1 MIISLSD
8 YAGDFAENK
17 DVAAKLRDEYIRP
30 TISQGDTITIDFL
43 GVELTTQ
50 SFVHA
55 LISDVIRKNGE
66 AILDRILFKS
76 CSELVKELIQTVVQ
90 YSLESLDQ

>member
-1 MIISLSD
+1 MMIPIAEL
-8 YAGDFAENK
+8 AGGFAENK
-17 DVAAKLRDEYIRP
+17 DVAAKLREEYIRP
-30 TISQGDTITIDFL
+30 AISQGACITIDFS

-66 AILDRILFKS
+66 NTLDIICFRN
-76 CSELVKELIQTVVQ
+76 CSELVKELIETVVQ
-90 YSLESLDQ
+90 YSLETVD